1 MLDYSVRLKRQYR
14 CAVEQVVIFLQE
26 TNNEAA
32 FTEEYRDDT
41 TIHRYRVVHLWEQD
55 SVPFLAN
62 PALLPLAT
70 LTQTDY
76 PQVMLAQ
83 VAERVARIKNIQQWQ
98 NIAGCAEI
106 LAGLRFDKDL
116 IHQFLREDVMRESVI
131 YQNIIQK
138 EAFRLI
144 SRQINRR
151 FGELGSSFIEQIGG
165 LSVDQ
170 LEELGEELLD
180 FSEIADL
187 QAWLEQEKG

>member
-1 MLDYSVRLKRQYR
+1 M
-14 CAVEQVVIFLQE
+14 
-26 TNNEAA
+26 
-32 FTEEYRDDT
+32 
-41 TIHRYRVVHLWEQD
+41 
-55 SVPFLAN
+55 
-62 PALLPLAT
+62 
-70 LTQTDY
+70 
-76 PQVMLAQ
+76 
-83 VAERVARIKNIQQWQ
+83 
-98 NIAGCAEI
+98 
-106 LAGLRFDKDL
+106 AGLRFDKDL

-170 LEELGEELLD
+170 LEELGEELFD